1 MEHEVSHES
10 AMPGELVELN
20 SVGAVKMTD
29 GFAAGQLVQTHAVWQ
44 VKHIAFRSGL
54 ARFSSGHR
62 HYIQDPGV
70 RSPRLHDEVGILFGI
85 WGSPPWI
92 CTGPCCFI

>member
-1 MEHEVSHES
+1 MQHGTRSQPRIGNAGRV
-10 AMPGELVELN
+10 GRVEFRGR
-20 SVGAVKMTD
+20 SEDD

-62 HYIQDPGV
+62 HSIQDPGV

-85 WGSPPWI
+85 
-92 CTGPCCFI
+92 